1 MNYNIIALLKQ
12 TDLIVLT
19 ILERVARI
27 AHINLCL
34 ILNPVNVW
42 RRIADGFACHE
53 DRVTHFND
61 ASSRTLGYNRKACG
75 CFIACNEEKVAGNKG
90 LKIIMLRNVKNK
102 TKVESAKSSVLIWQ
116 F

>member
-1 MNYNIIALLKQ
+1 MKCIFKPLTVFKRIAG
-12 TDLIVLT
+12 
-19 ILERVARI
+19 I

-42 RRIADGFACHE
+42 RRNADGFACHE

-61 ASSRTLGYNRKACG
+61 ASAWTLGYNRKACG
-75 CFIACNEEKVAGNKG
+75 CFIACNGEKVANNKG
-90 LKIIMLRNVKNK
+90 LKIIMLRKASGESCENVF
-102 TKVESAKSSVLIWQ
+102 ICQ